1 MSRNPNRSSIFG
13 SEYLAD
19 GISGIS
25 ATTRTPTFYEGIVVD
40 IILNESRTG
49 DDGYSP
55 NGFNIGAA
63 KIRPLNNPLLNTA
76 DSDDKLNWIDPL
88 DMRFGDFPLIGEM
101 VLVYIIAET
110 PFYTRPLPIGK
121 KPTENAYLNTANV
134 LKNSYA
140 ATAPDAPPAPTGQH
154 KFGEY
159 FKPLKNAHFLR
170 PFEGDVI
177 IQGRFGNTV
186 RFGSSQ
192 IGPDST
198 GLNPNILIRVGEP
211 VNKPKVKG
219 VDNPHGLIYE
229 DVNLDASSLYIVS
242 DQRIPLE
249 PATKGGACH
258 LRSANEATGEL
269 FKGSQILLNS
279 DKIIIN
285 SKKFQTFLFSA
296 EGIHGNALKDITF
309 DTDQSFKVSTN
320 IDTKFLIG
328 KNLSI
333 NAREDAYITI
343 GRNTV
348 VTSKTRLALHANKIF
363 VGSRDE
369 DKEPMVGGTSLSKF
383 LARLIMA
390 FVNTSLPEPPPA
402 FTVGPNE
409 TFHVLGTKLSPGVTS
424 ALLKLY
430 TELVTPNSGQ
440 DSPRP
445 FAGAPFN
452 SKDNFVSLD
461 NKDPEIEAVQ
471 QPFSPQ
477 ERQSLE
483 VYKAEIDRQ
492 IELMGPDNPGIDTA
506 KDEASFIQE
515 QLDRNEPAADDP
527 PPTPPPPTNADGIC
541 KAIVEA
547 ARQEIGLRELSLPD
561 LVNKIPPIRAPFNSN
576 RHPTIDTMLRNCG
589 LNNEANFNKTGTGY
603 HWCAAAVTKWW
614 RAAGCDTPPFK
625 ITTPQG
631 RVLDGGA
638 AGCQSW
644 YLWGK
649 TFGYLSDVP
658 VVGAA
663 ILYYG
668 GKEGRYSH
676 IGIVSSVS
684 PLRTIEGN
692 TTDPSGGFNRNGV
705 GCFEKAPRVL
715 GRKIVYVLPVKGGKV
730 TPCAR
735 KQLGLPE

>member
-19 GISGIS
+19 GTSGIS

-49 DDGYSP
+49 DDGYAP

-63 KIRPLNNPLLNTA
+63 KIRPLNNPLLNTV
-76 DSDDKLNWIDPL
+76 DSDDKLHWIEPL
-88 DMRFGDFPLIGEM
+88 DMRFGDYPLLGEM

-121 KPTENAYLNTANV
+121 KPTENAYLNTATV

-140 ATAPDAPPAPTGQH
+140 TDAPDAPPKPSGQH

-192 IGPDST
+192 IGPENT

-211 VNKPKVKG
+211 PKKPKVKE
-219 VDNPHGLIYE
+219 VNNPHGLIYE

-249 PATKGGACH
+249 PATKIGSCH

-269 FKGSQILLNS
+269 FIGSQILLNS

-285 SKKFQTFLFSA
+285 SKRAQTFLFSA

-309 DTDQSFKVSTN
+309 DTDQNFKVSTN

-348 VTSKTRLALHANKIF
+348 ITSKTRMALHANKIF

-390 FVNTSLPEPPPA
+390 LVNTALPEPPAA

-409 TFHVLGTKLSPGVTS
+409 AFHVLGPRLSPGVVS
-424 ALLKLY
+424 ALAKLY
-430 TELVTPNSGQ
+430 MELVKPNSGQ
-440 DSPRP
+440 DAPKP

-461 NKDPEIEAVQ
+461 NKDPEIESVQ
-471 QPFSPQ
+471 QPMSPEQ
-477 ERQSLE
+477 RESLE
-483 VYKAEIDRQ
+483 TYKAEIETQ
-492 IELMGPDNPGIDTA
+492 ITLLGPDNPGVSTA
-506 KDEASFIQE
+506 QEELSFVQN
-515 QLDRNEPAADDP
+515 QLDNDEVAADDP
-527 PPTPPPPTNADGIC
+527 PPTPTPTDIEGIC
-541 KAIVEA
+541 KNIVDA
-547 ARQEIGLRELSLPD
+547 AKRDIGLRELSLPD
-561 LVNKIPPIRAPFNSN
+561 VVNKTPPIRQPFNSN
-576 RHPTIDTMLRNCG
+576 RHPTIDAMHSACG
-589 LNNEANFNKTGTGY
+589 LDNAGAFNTTGTGY

-614 RAAGCDTPPFK
+614 RAAGAQTPPGT

-631 RVLDGGA
+631 RKIQGGPA
-638 AGCQSW
+638 SCQHW
-644 YLWGK
+644 YLWAK
-649 TFGYLSDVP
+649 TFGYLSDTP

-668 GKEGRYSH
+668 AKDKRYHH

-692 TTDPSGGFNRNGV
+692 TSDPSGGFNRNGV
-705 GCFEKAPRVL
+705 GCFEKAPRTL
-715 GRKIVYVLPVKGGKV
+715 GRGVVYVLPVQGNKI
-730 TPCAR
+730 TPCAL
-735 KQLGLPE
+735 KQLGRTE